1 MSDFAT
7 PTDATP
13 ATIVRSF
20 LAAVS
25 AGDVDAAAAL
35 IHDDLVWKNT
45 GLPTIRGGRRIA
57 GILREMDRR
66 GIHCDLVVHHLGE
79 TRGGVVLTDRT
90 DVIGL
95 GRWSTSFPVQGT
107 FEVRDGRVVLWDD
120 HYSMGSVLLGSLR
133 GLGGLVGG

>member
-1 MSDFAT
+1 MGQFVT

-13 ATIVRSF
+13 GTIVRSF

-25 AGDVDAAAAL
+25 AGDVDAATSL

-57 GILREMDRR
+57 GMLREMARR
-66 GIHCDLVVHHLGE
+66 GITCELQIHHLGA
-79 TRGGVVLTDRT
+79 TAGNVVLTDRT
-90 DVIGL
+90 DVIRL

-107 FEVRDGRVVLWDD
+107 FEVSNGQVVLWDD
-120 HYSMGSVLLGSLR
+120 HYAMGSVLLGSLR
-133 GLGGLVGG
+133 GLRGLMDR